1 VDLRADD
8 QSDPENYPDVQRHPI
23 ARMTWMTLRTI
34 PPIVFSA
41 LRA

>member
-8 QSDPENYPDVQRHPI
+8 QTGKIARMFSGASV
-23 ARMTWMTLRTI
+23 ARMTWMMLRTI
-34 PPIVFSA
+34 PPIAFSA